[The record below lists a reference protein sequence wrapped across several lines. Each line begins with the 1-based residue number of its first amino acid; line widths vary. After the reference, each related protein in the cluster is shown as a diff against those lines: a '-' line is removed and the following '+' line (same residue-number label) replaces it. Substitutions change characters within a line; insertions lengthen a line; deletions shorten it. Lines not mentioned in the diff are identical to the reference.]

1 MGQKSIFKKVN
12 LFTGLIFNN
21 TVDIEPVVSLLKK
34 EFSLTDI
41 ISDQFKFDF
50 TDYYFMEMG
59 KPLKRQFF
67 SFSNLISPEELPGI
81 KLRTNEIEEEFSISG
96 RRMINLDPGYLSDA
110 NVIIATTK
118 NYYQRIPLNNGIYA
132 HMEYVIKGK
141 NLNLLEWTYPDFR
154 SEKYMNF
161 FREVLLL
168 YKKKIILEHK
178 GER

>member
-1 MGQKSIFKKVN
+1 MGQKDTFNKVN

-21 TVDIEPVVSLLKK
+21 AIDIEPVVSLLKK
-34 EFSLTDI
+34 EFSELDI
-41 ISDQFKFDF
+41 ISDQFEFNF

-59 KPLKRQFF
+59 KPLNRQFF
-67 SFSNLISPEELPGI
+67 SFSRLISPEELPGI
-81 KLRTNEIEEEFSISG
+81 KLRTNEIEKEFSISG
-96 RRMINLDPGYLSDA
+96 KRRINLDPGYLSDA

-141 NLNLLEWTYPDFR
+141 NLNILEWTYPDFR

-161 FREVLLL
+161 FQGMLLS
-168 YKKKIILEHK
+168 YKKKISS
-178 GER
+178 ERNKER